1 MNLRKQRLTGAA
13 LTVISWLLL
22 FLTAASPTPEKQDA
36 AAALMLLP
44 VGLYLIFTDE
54 DMIS

>member
-22 FLTAASPTPEKQDA
+22 FLTAASPTPEEQD